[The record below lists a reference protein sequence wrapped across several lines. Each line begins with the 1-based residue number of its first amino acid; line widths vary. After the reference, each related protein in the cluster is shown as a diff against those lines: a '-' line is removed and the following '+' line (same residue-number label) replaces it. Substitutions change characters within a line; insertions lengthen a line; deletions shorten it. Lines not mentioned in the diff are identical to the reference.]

1 MNNFS
6 DEEILEF
13 LEKMKSPHIGWEEKT
28 HKMIMLGTVK
38 EFDLANKCV
47 ELGFMKKNI
56 QIFIQTINVLIGL
69 IFGLF
74 FNLKFSLS

>member
-47 ELGFMKKNI
+47 ELGFMKKYSDI
-56 QIFIQTINVLIGL
+56 YPDDKCINWSYIWIVL
-69 IFGLF
+69 
-74 FNLKFSLS
+74 